1 MTTLLPPNA
10 TAAERA
16 LEDAMLA
23 RIDWSNI
30 PPLKNPF
37 ACQAD
42 VLPFLGWE
50 LAISHWDT
58 TWTVAEKRAAVA
70 GAVKFH
76 KKKGTRAAV
85 EEVLARFHPSL
96 TVAEGSQITPKLA
109 PHRFQVRAPVLEIG
123 ADFLTVETTNA
134 IIRDV
139 AAAKPLRSHFD
150 FVQSLEA
157 QATLFMAAGGF
168 AGAMHR
174 ADYQAQ
180 YDASRDWSLILQTE
194 IGEPV
199 LTEDGLDYLETH

>member
-1 MTTLLPPNA
+1 MTSLLPPNA

-16 LEDAMLA
+16 LEDALLA
-23 RIDWSNI
+23 RIDWSNL
-30 PPLKNPF
+30 PGLKNPF

-58 TWTVAEKRAAVA
+58 TWTVAEKRTAVA

-85 EEVLARFHPSL
+85 EEVLARFHPAL
-96 TVAEGSQITPKLA
+96 TVAEGNQITPKLA
-109 PHRFQVRAPVLEIG
+109 PHRFQVRAPALEIG
-123 ADFLTVETTNA
+123 AEFLTVETTNA

-150 FVQSLEA
+150 FVQTLDA
-157 QATLFMAAGGF
+157 KATLFMAAGGMT
-168 AGAMHR
+168 GSMHR
-174 ADYQAQ
+174 ADYTAEI
-180 YDASRDWSLILQTE
+180 DTSRDWSAVLQTE
-194 IGEPV
+194 DGEPV
-199 LTEDGLDYLETH
+199 LTPDGTDFLETD